1 MTIDLK
7 MVNDVLQLVGN
18 ICKLVYFI
26 MLILYALCLHDVDK
40 KLIFITLALLIIRWS
55 AGMTKTIK
63 TRIALFQRKTVIQA
77 F

>member
-18 ICKLVYFI
+18 ICKLIYFI

-40 KLIFITLALLIIRWS
+40 KLIFITLALLIIR
-55 AGMTKTIK
+55 
-63 TRIALFQRKTVIQA
+63 
-77 F
+77 